1 MNYAVQINAGP
12 TASSAGLL
20 AYRFILAA
28 LEQQHRI
35 VQVFFYQDGVQ
46 HASRYALPP
55 EDELNMQRLW
65 SELALAQ
72 DIDMVV
78 CISAAQ
84 RRGILCL
91 DEAKRQ
97 GLPEEF
103 VAEGFR
109 IAGLGQWV
117 EATLRAD
124 RCIVFG

>member
-1 MNYAVQINAGP
+1 MNYAVQVNASP
-12 TASSAGLL
+12 TASNAGLV

-28 LEQQHRI
+28 LAQQHEI
-35 VQVFFYQDGVQ
+35 VQVFFYQDGIQ

-65 SELALAQ
+65 SELAMAQ
-72 DIDMVV
+72 GIDMVV

-84 RRGILCL
+84 RRGLLCL

-97 GLPEEF
+97 GLTEEF
-103 VAEGFR
+103 VAQGFR

-117 EATLRAD
+117 DATLRAD